1 MYFLLG
7 KRYITYLFYLN
18 TVISITAFGPQ
29 ILYRNSLDGS
39 ITSIGL
45 AIIVGGFFIYILQKL
60 FSKFPEQNINQI
72 IKNVVPDWCRKCYII
87 YYLIFWYLTGALF
100 IIALIHVVNIFI
112 NPNTPILIT
121 YIVFL
126 LVIIFAILLKTE
138 SLLYV
143 TEILVILHIPIV
155 LFVLIRFLTDR
166 FVVVDS
172 LYQSVNYFK
181 HLPKISAFTAALFVF
196 TGFSNLIIFNEKIN
210 LNFITKR
217 FLLWIFLS
225 GMFIIFSNYLIPIGY
240 LGLKGVR
247 KEVFVWL
254 TTVDSMHFDYLIV
267 ERVIYILLFGQIV
280 ISLIYIILSW
290 HTSLELFKTLN
301 LSYGGSYKW
310 ILISFFICLTTVIQL
325 LIRETDLV
333 KYFTMFFNLNAISN
347 FLLII
352 SLLYA
357 SIKKR
362 HVT

>member
-1 MYFLLG
+1 MLG
-7 KRYITYLFYLN
+7 KRYISYLFYLN

-29 ILYRNSLDGS
+29 IMYKSSLNGS
-39 ITSIGL
+39 ILSICL
-45 AIIVGGFFIYILQKL
+45 AIIVGGLFIYILQKL
-60 FSKFPEQNINQI
+60 FSRFPEQNINQI
-72 IKNVVPDWCRKCYII
+72 IKNVVPDWYRKCYII
-87 YYLIFWYLTGALF
+87 YSLIFWYLTGALF

-112 NPNTPILIT
+112 NPTTPILIT

-143 TEILVILHIPIV
+143 TEILVMLHIPIV
-155 LFVLIRFLTDR
+155 LFVFIRFLTDR
-166 FVVVDS
+166 FVLADS
-172 LYQSVNYFK
+172 LYQSVSYFK
-181 HLPKISAFTAALFVF
+181 HLPTVSAFTAALFIF

-210 LNFITKR
+210 LNSITKKY
-217 FLLWIFLS
+217 LLWIFLF
-225 GMFIIFSNYLIPIGY
+225 GIFIVASNYLIPIGY
-240 LGLKGVR
+240 LGLKGVK

-301 LSYGGSYKW
+301 LKYGGTYKW
-310 ILISFFICLTTVIQL
+310 ILISFFICATTVIQI
-325 LIRETDLV
+325 LIREIDLV
-333 KYFTMFFNLNAISN
+333 KYFTMYFNLNAISN

-357 SIKKR
+357 SVKKKR
-362 HVT
+362 VT